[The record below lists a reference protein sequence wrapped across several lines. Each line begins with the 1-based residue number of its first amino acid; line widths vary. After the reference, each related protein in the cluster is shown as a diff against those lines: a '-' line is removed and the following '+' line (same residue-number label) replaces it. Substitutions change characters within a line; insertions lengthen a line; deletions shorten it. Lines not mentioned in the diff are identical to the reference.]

1 MKKSRLT
8 AGLTILSSFFLA
20 ASVTTA
26 LIMEYY
32 RDPLDEFTDSKSST
46 IVTEK
51 NENGESD
58 YNFKSNFT
66 SAKEAFD
73 GFKEFALKEAEETNV
88 LLKNE
93 NNALPLTQDKPK
105 VTLFGLRSY
114 ATIYGNNGGST
125 PDKATIDN
133 GNTAT
138 EVFEKYFDVNPS
150 MLEAYENYC
159 ETLTWGGGGFGAAS
173 PSYRELNDQK
183 GLTIYELSP
192 EELATYNA
200 NYASQFDDYSDAA
213 IVVLGRPG
221 GESYNYY
228 KQNCLSDSA
237 NPTRTGNYLGLSN
250 EEKEVIELAKEA
262 SDKVIVLINSTQVM
276 EFKELTLDED
286 IDAIMWIGYPG
297 PYGLHKV
304 CETLLGDVNP
314 SGHLGDTFVTNGAAA
329 PALQSFANVPWVN
342 ASDFSKDAN
351 VNSYLVEAE
360 GIYSGYRYYETR
372 YYDTVYNRGN
382 AKTAKAGTWTNT
394 NGSLATTD
402 GTWDYNNEVNYPFGY
417 GLSYTTFEQKLDSVE
432 ILGSKKEA
440 TVKVS
445 VKNTGSVA
453 GKSVIQLYAQTPYTD
468 YDKQNDVEKSAIQL
482 MDFEKTKL
490 LEPGESVQ
498 ITMHI
503 DLSNIASYDSKGA
516 KTYITDAGDYYF
528 ALGESSHDALNN
540 ILAKQGKTVA
550 DGMTAA
556 GNSDLVY
563 QWNWGSFD
571 KDTFSVSSTG
581 VEITNHLSDGDYSM
595 DLNSFEGYENTVTY
609 LSRSDWNGTFPSDYA
624 GLSATGRLATLLGN
638 DFIDLSTNDDTSEYV
653 WGKDNGLTIND
664 FKGADWDDPRWG
676 DLVDQVT
683 IDEFLAFASNAFHN
697 IAAIESVGYVG
708 NKADDGP
715 GGSDSYTLKS
725 GQFEGKEWADAED
738 YADFGTRVAP
748 SQQNLAY
755 TWNKELAYENGQII
769 LGETSLI
776 FNLPIIIGPGMNL
789 HRHGYN
795 GRGGEYYSEDPILS
809 GYIGSASVQGAQ
821 SKGVLVNIKH
831 AAFNDQEVNRSGVAP
846 FMNEQK
852 ARELELRNLQQA
864 FEGKGKPASFY
875 DKEEYEDS
883 YTTGAAGVM
892 TSYNRIGAV
901 ASSANAGVMVD
912 IMRDEWGFKGY
923 NVTDFTGVSLKAAPK
938 ESILAGTT
946 AFCGFGSA
954 SGSVAEY
961 WKGDVL
967 SKDADMCAAIKN
979 NIKYI
984 LFSLANSN
992 ALNGVN
998 SSTKRVELMTGWR
1011 ATYISMLTVFSATTL
1026 TTAALFVVSYLR
1038 ERKAGK

>member
-114 ATIYGNNGGST
+114 ATVYGNNGGST

-173 PSYRELNDQK
+173 PSYKELNDK
-183 GLTIYELSP
+183 EGLTIYELSP

-237 NPTRTGNYLGLSN
+237 NPTTTGNYLGLSN

-297 PYGLHKV
+297 PYGLYKV

-329 PALQSFANVPWVN
+329 PALQSFADVPWVN
-342 ASDFSKDAN
+342 ASDFSRDAN

-503 DLSNIASYDSKGA
+503 DLANIASYDSKGA
-516 KTYITDAGDYYF
+516 KTFITDAGDYYF

-595 DLNSFEGYENTVTY
+595 DLNSFEGYEDTVTY

-755 TWNKELAYENGQII
+755 SWNKELAYENGQII

-776 FNLPIIIGPGMNL
+776 FNLPIIIGPGMNI

-831 AAFNDQEVNRSGVAP
+831 AAFNDQEINRSGVAP

-875 DKEEYEDS
+875 NKEEYEDS

-901 ASSANAGVMVD
+901 ASSANAGVVVD

>member
-114 ATIYGNNGGST
+114 ATVYGNNGGST

-297 PYGLHKV
+297 PYGLYKV